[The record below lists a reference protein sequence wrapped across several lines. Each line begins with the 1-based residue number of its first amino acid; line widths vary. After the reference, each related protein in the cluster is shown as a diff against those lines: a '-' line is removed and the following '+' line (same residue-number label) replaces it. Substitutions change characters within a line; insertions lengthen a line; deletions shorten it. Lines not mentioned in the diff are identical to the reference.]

1 MEPFLIATIL
11 LIVALF
17 AGLAATFGVDSREG
31 WDDPRSPA
39 EGVGI
44 A

>member
-1 MEPFLIATIL
+1 MELLQLATIL
-11 LIVALF
+11 MIVALF
-17 AGLAATFGVDSREG
+17 TGLAATFGVDSREG